1 MIHILSP
8 AKSLDFE
15 TDLKMKESSVPT
27 LLKHSFKLIDVL
39 KKKSSK
45 KLQDLMSISENL
57 GNLNHERYL
66 QWKGA
71 EQLSNNS
78 RQAIFA
84 FTGDVYQGLEAQ
96 TLSKSDVEYAQNH
109 LRILSG
115 LYGVLKPLD
124 IIEPYR
130 LEMGTS
136 LKLGNKKSL
145 YEFWGDEITKELNE
159 ALKNHEEKVII
170 NLASNEYFKSVNK
183 KQLDGDLISPQ
194 FKDAKNGKYKII
206 AFYAKKAR
214 GLMSRYMIEN
224 KISRAADLEGF
235 DYGGYRYNSELST
248 AKKPVF
254 TREENQSN

>member
-15 TDLKMKESSVPT
+15 SELKINTATVPN
-27 LLKHSFKLIDVL
+27 LLKQSEKLIATL

-45 KLQDLMSISENL
+45 DLQKLMSISENL
-57 GNLNHERYL
+57 GDLNHERN
-66 QWKGA
+66 QKWEGID
-71 EQLSNNS
+71 QISDRS

-84 FTGDVYQGLEAQ
+84 FTGDVYQGLEAP
-96 TLSKSDVEYAQNH
+96 TLSKTDVEYAQSH

-136 LKLGNKKSL
+136 LTIGKNRSL
-145 YEFWGDEITKELNE
+145 YEFWGEQISLELNE
-159 ALKNHEEKVII
+159 ALKNHEEKVLV
-170 NLASNEYFKSVNK
+170 NLASNEYFKVVDK
-183 KQLDGDLISPQ
+183 KKLEAEVVSPQ
-194 FKDAKNGKYKII
+194 FKDAKSGKYKVI

-214 GLMSRYMIEN
+214 GMMSRYIIEN
-224 KISRAADLEGF
+224 KISRLEDLQGF
-235 DYGGYRYNSELST
+235 DYGGYRYNADLSS
-248 AKKPVF
+248 AKEPVF
-254 TREENQSN
+254 TREENQS

>member
-15 TDLKMKESSVPT
+15 TDLKIKESSVPT

-39 KKKSSK
+39 KKKTSK
-45 KLQDLMSISENL
+45 ELQDLMSISENL
-57 GNLNHERYL
+57 GNLNQERYQ

-96 TLSKSDVEYAQNH
+96 TLSKSDVEYAQSH

-130 LEMGTS
+130 LEMGT
-136 LKLGNKKSL
+136 
-145 YEFWGDEITKELNE
+145 
-159 ALKNHEEKVII
+159 
-170 NLASNEYFKSVNK
+170 
-183 KQLDGDLISPQ
+183 
-194 FKDAKNGKYKII
+194 
-206 AFYAKKAR
+206 
-214 GLMSRYMIEN
+214 
-224 KISRAADLEGF
+224 
-235 DYGGYRYNSELST
+235 
-248 AKKPVF
+248 
-254 TREENQSN
+254 

>member
-15 TDLKMKESSVPT
+15 SELNIKTTTVPS
-27 LLKHSFKLIDVL
+27 LLKQSEKLITTL

-45 KLQDLMSISENL
+45 DLQKLMSISENL
-57 GNLNHERYL
+57 GDLNYERNQNWEGL
-66 QWKGA
+66 
-71 EQLSNNS
+71 ERISERS

-84 FTGDVYQGLEAQ
+84 FTGDVYQGIEAP
-96 TLSKSDVEYAQNH
+96 TLSKTDVEYAQSH

-136 LKLGNKKSL
+136 LTIGKNKSL
-145 YEFWGDEITKELNE
+145 YEFWGEQISLELNE
-159 ALKNHEEKVII
+159 ALKNHEEKILI
-170 NLASNEYFKSVNK
+170 NLASNEYFKAVDK
-183 KQLDGDLISPQ
+183 KKLTAETISPQ
-194 FKDAKNGKYKII
+194 FKDAKNGKYKVI

-214 GLMSRYMIEN
+214 GMMSRYILEN
-224 KISRAADLEGF
+224 KISRLEDLQGF
-235 DYGGYRYNSELST
+235 DYGGYRYNADLSS
-248 AKKPVF
+248 AKEPVF
-254 TREENQSN
+254 SREENQS